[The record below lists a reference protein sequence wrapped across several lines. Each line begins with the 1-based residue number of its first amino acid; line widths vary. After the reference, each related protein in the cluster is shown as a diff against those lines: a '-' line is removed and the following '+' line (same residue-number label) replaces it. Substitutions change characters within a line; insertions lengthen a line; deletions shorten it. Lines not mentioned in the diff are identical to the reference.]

1 MSPAA
6 LLSALA
12 PLSPLTLG
20 DPSAKFLCTL
30 IWTFQAVSL
39 VRAATS
45 RPAGSPFMFV
55 RCVAQACGGG
65 IFVPLLLN
73 KIPVPLANDTLMLC
87 LVFMFA
93 LHSLVPVV
101 HDVATGSV
109 PLRLGLTVGWE
120 MFRASAVCAS
130 CKLAT
135 AAIPAG
141 VFGFPFFGPVI
152 CGTLAGC
159 GAAFLPLDK
168 GLSAIDG
175 PLPPPVKTGLC
186 AALFFT
192 SYAGAGGGSAEAEE
206 VGKIIVAIFLVVT
219 GVVGKLPSKAK
230 SELKDG
236 KKKK

>member
-141 VFGFPFFGPVI
+141 IFGFPFFGPVI

-192 SYAGAGGGSAEAEE
+192 SYAGAGGARRRRRRLVRLSWRFSSSLPASLGSCPARPRA
-206 VGKIIVAIFLVVT
+206 
-219 GVVGKLPSKAK
+219 S
-230 SELKDG
+230 
-236 KKKK
+236 